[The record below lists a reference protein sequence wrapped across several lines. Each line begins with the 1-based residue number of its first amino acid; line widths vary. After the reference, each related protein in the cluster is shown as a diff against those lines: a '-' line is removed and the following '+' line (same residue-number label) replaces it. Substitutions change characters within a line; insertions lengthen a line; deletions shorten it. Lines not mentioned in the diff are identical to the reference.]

1 MNLLNTELGNF
12 LWKVFII
19 LCFFG
24 IMIFIWKSALASWK
38 RTGKVLSMLDE
49 VIEGLVVL
57 VIFCVIMVND
67 ATTVIGWVTAPLMW
81 IINLI
86 KTFFREV
93 LGIPL

>member
-1 MNLLNTELGNF
+1 MSLLNTELGKF
-12 LWKVFII
+12 LWMMFIC
-19 LCFFG
+19 LVFFG
-24 IMIFIWKSALASWK
+24 IMFFIMKSALASWR

-57 VIFCVIMVND
+57 VIFCVIMAND
-67 ATTVIGWVTAPLMW
+67 ATTVIGWITTPVMW

-86 KTFFREV
+86 KTFFREA

>member
-1 MNLLNTELGNF
+1 MNLLNTELGKF
-12 LWKVFII
+12 LWRAFIV
-19 LCFFG
+19 LVFFG
-24 IMIFIWKSALASWK
+24 IMIFIMKSAMASWK

-49 VIEGLVVL
+49 LIEGFVVL

-67 ATTVIGWVTAPLMW
+67 ASTVIGWVTTPLMW